1 MNHRRWTETVLC
13 PPPRIRKESF
23 MTDVIVLII
32 LAVLVGGAVSYIVK
46 AKKSGVK
53 CIGCPA
59 GGNCPGSAKIPKK
72 KLEGRVVG
80 RKAMKIAG
88 MNCAHC
94 AMDAANA
101 LNRIEGVQAEVN
113 LSKGS
118 AKIFYDREVD
128 DDILKKAVEDAGF
141 KVLSIMQVPG
151 RVLTGK
157 RQILEGETPNPAE
170 EIRGCKFCSRCPRCT
185 PLCREEEPQYR
196 EAEKGHYV

>member
-1 MNHRRWTETVLC
+1 MNHRRRTETVLC

-141 KVLSIMQVPG
+141 KVLSIMQVPAG
-151 RVLTGK
+151 RL
-157 RQILEGETPNPAE
+157 R
-170 EIRGCKFCSRCPRCT
+170 
-185 PLCREEEPQYR
+185 
-196 EAEKGHYV
+196 

>member
-1 MNHRRWTETVLC
+1 
-13 PPPRIRKESF
+13 

-141 KVLSIMQVPG
+141 KVLSI
-151 RVLTGK
+151 R
-157 RQILEGETPNPAE
+157 
-170 EIRGCKFCSRCPRCT
+170 
-185 PLCREEEPQYR
+185 
-196 EAEKGHYV
+196 

>member
-1 MNHRRWTETVLC
+1 MNHRRRTETVLC

-46 AKKSGVK
+46 ALVGGAVSYIVKAKKSGVK

-72 KLEGRVVG
+72 KLQGRVVG
-80 RKAMKIAG
+80 RKAMKIAE

-118 AKIFYDREVD
+118 AK
-128 DDILKKAVEDAGF
+128 
-141 KVLSIMQVPG
+141 MQD
-151 RVLTGK
+151 L
-157 RQILEGETPNPAE
+157 
-170 EIRGCKFCSRCPRCT
+170 RC
-185 PLCREEEPQYR
+185 
-196 EAEKGHYV
+196 